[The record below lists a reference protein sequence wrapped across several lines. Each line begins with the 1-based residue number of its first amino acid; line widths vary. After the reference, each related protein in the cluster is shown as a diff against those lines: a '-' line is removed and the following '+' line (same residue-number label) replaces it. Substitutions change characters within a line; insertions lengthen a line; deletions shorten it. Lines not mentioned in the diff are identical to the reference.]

1 MGALAFAIH
10 GIGIRSFWEPL
21 IHYIHSI
28 SEKTLSKKK
37 VSLPKFGKLPP
48 KYRFIL
54 NPYKDVRFS
63 TCPNCSEKTLVRK
76 VPLFIHVQPTYPTTI
91 NKKCRYCPKCD
102 ILIAHQ
108 DELEHMLALAYQK
121 RKPEIIGN
129 EYLVLGTLE
138 PSSWRKREKEP
149 VGSGNVQEHVHDF
162 KEYLEV
168 KYTPAHWEPAEDQ

>member
-1 MGALAFAIH
+1 M
-10 GIGIRSFWEPL
+10 
-21 IHYIHSI
+21 
-28 SEKTLSKKK
+28 
-37 VSLPKFGKLPP
+37 
-48 KYRFIL
+48 
-54 NPYKDVRFS
+54 
-63 TCPNCSEKTLVRK
+63 RK
-76 VPLFIHVQPTYPTTI
+76 VPLFIHIQPTYPTTI
-91 NKKCRYCPKCD
+91 NKKCRYCHKCD

-149 VGSGNVQEHVHDF
+149 VGFGNVQEHLHDF

-168 KYTPAHWEPAEDQ
+168 KYSPAHWGPAEEK